1 MSNNET
7 FIRVYENA
15 IDLKFCDDLI
25 EKFESNSEQ
34 HERKNTKDVK
44 KEDDGSYSRGG
55 MLFDELHFWKYMN
68 TWKDEINQLA
78 NIFTKYVNEYKLEMS
93 NYCFPNKHGFEPFKM
108 KRYLPNGEDEF
119 GWHVDVRSFKNMRR
133 FLAMFVYL
141 SDNKEG
147 KTEFSYQKTTT
158 NCKKGSMVIF
168 PPAWPWLHR
177 GTKPIET
184 PKYFMGTYL
193 HYVE

>member
-1 MSNNET
+1 MNNNET

-15 IDLKFCDDLI
+15 IDLKFCDELI

-34 HERKNTKDVK
+34 HERMNTKDIK
-44 KEDDGSYSRGG
+44 KEDNGSYSRGG

-78 NIFTKYVNEYKLEMS
+78 NIFTKYVNEYKLEFS
-93 NYCFPNKHGFEPFKM
+93 DYAFPKKHGFEPFKM

-158 NCKKGSMVIF
+158 NCKKGNMVIF

>member
-7 FIRVYENA
+7 FIRIYENA
-15 IDLKFCDDLI
+15 IDLNVCDEI
-25 EKFESNSEQ
+25 TEQFESNSEQ
-34 HERKNTKDVK
+34 HERMNTKDIK
-44 KEDDGSYSRGG
+44 KQDNGSYSRGG
-55 MLFDELHFWKYMN
+55 MLFDELHFLKYMN
-68 TWKDEINQLA
+68 TWKDEIIQLA
-78 NIFTKYVNEYKLEMS
+78 NIFTKYVNEYKLEFS
-93 NYCFPNKHGFEPFKM
+93 DYPFPKKHGFEPFKM